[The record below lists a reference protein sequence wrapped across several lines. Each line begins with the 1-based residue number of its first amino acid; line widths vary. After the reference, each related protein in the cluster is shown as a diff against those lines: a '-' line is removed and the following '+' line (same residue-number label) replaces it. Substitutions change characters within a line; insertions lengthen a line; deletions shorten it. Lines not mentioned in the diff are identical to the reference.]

1 MREDRKGADGVE
13 LVLDNR
19 QVFLLFFASA
29 VILSLVFTLGVVVG
43 KRVERRAAP
52 SSPTDPLTL
61 LDQMGGQDKEDENLT
76 FHEALTGEKNGG
88 PATAP
93 KPEKGTDE
101 GKGEPPPGPPP
112 AEDKPA
118 PAQEPSKSLAQ
129 GPAKA
134 AQPAKPEKTEKTE
147 KPALAKAKRAKTS
160 QKPKNQQQQ
169 DSEPKQAEAASY
181 SLQLSSFQDK
191 HEAELFMKKLR
202 DSGMKPFMVPTTI
215 PGRGVWFRVRLG
227 RYTSWDEALAAKQEF
242 ERTQKII
249 AYVAKD

>member
-52 SSPTDPLTL
+52 SPPTDPLTL
-61 LDQMGGQDKEDENLT
+61 LDQMGGQDKADEDLT

-93 KPEKGTDE
+93 QPEKTTE
-101 GKGEPPPGPPP
+101 GEKGEPAPGPAP
-112 AEDKPA
+112 AEEKPA
-118 PAQEPSKSLAQ
+118 PAQEPSRSLAQ
-129 GPAKA
+129 RPAA
-134 AQPAKPEKTEKTE
+134 AQPAKAKKPE
-147 KPALAKAKRAKTS
+147 KPALAKAVPAKVAKKHKDK
-160 QKPKNQQQQ
+160 QKPQ
-169 DSEPKQAEAASY
+169 SEPEPAEAAKSY

-202 DSGMKPFMVPTTI
+202 DAGMKPFMVPTTI

-227 RYTSWDEALAAKQEF
+227 RYASWDEALAAKQEF